1 MDIKTNKSKAC
12 IIPYLQDEYFLNDM
26 LEFLA
31 GLGKALSSTGISVTT
46 IQSILYNVA
55 RAYQVKAEILV
66 FTTFIIIKVRDE
78 ESSPLTTVS
87 QIYGLSQLNTISE
100 LYELIYKVE
109 KAEISPKEG
118 IKCLKKINSHQHR
131 FGKIGMLIGYIF
143 FAVGLGMLLQPTPQQ
158 LIASG
163 VLGFLIGILLIF
175 TQNKPRLALIKPVI
189 GSFLISILFFWA
201 VKNGFLAGSM
211 LLIIPALAYFLPGA
225 TLTTGMFEL
234 ASGDLISGSS
244 RVIYGITILF
254 LLLFGVLNGF
264 KIIGLPQEDLLVVT
278 AANTLG
284 WWAPYIGIML
294 FGIGMFLFLSMRNRD
309 FPWVMIVL
317 YVAFLGQSLGN
328 YFIGGFFG
336 AFFGSLLMTISG
348 TLIGRSPM
356 RTPSFVSTLSAFWL
370 LVPGSLGFIS
380 LANLIGPN
388 YSSGIADVIQ
398 VIMSV
403 VAISLGL
410 LIGAVIAEPLKLQK
424 IKLKKFKK

>member
-1 MDIKTNKSKAC
+1 
-12 IIPYLQDEYFLNDM
+12 
-26 LEFLA
+26 
-31 GLGKALSSTGISVTT
+31 
-46 IQSILYNVA
+46 
-55 RAYQVKAEILV
+55 
-66 FTTFIIIKVRDE
+66 
-78 ESSPLTTVS
+78 
-87 QIYGLSQLNTISE
+87 
-100 LYELIYKVE
+100 
-109 KAEISPKEG
+109 
-118 IKCLKKINSHQHR
+118 
-131 FGKIGMLIGYIF
+131 
-143 FAVGLGMLLQPTPQQ
+143 
-158 LIASG
+158 
-163 VLGFLIGILLIF
+163 
-175 TQNKPRLALIKPVI
+175 TQNKPRLALITPVI
-189 GSFLISILFFWA
+189 GSFLVSILFFWA
-201 VKNGFLAGSM
+201 VKNGFLTGSM

-264 KIIGLPQEDLLVVT
+264 KIIGLPQEELLVVT
-278 AANTLG
+278 AANTMG

-294 FGIGMFLFLSMRNRD
+294 FGIGMFFFMSMRNRD

-317 YVAFLGQSLGN
+317 YMAFLGQSLGN

-424 IKLKKFKK
+424 IKLKKFKKYV